1 MMGRRRIVILLI
13 LTSVLLLT
21 IDLRGNSG
29 FDALRS
35 GFQFVMS
42 PFETAAQVITRPIIV
57 VWRSIARYDD
67 IVDENRALREQLDA
81 QRGAEIAA
89 RSALVENQQL
99 RALNALESVANLPSV
114 TAAIIGESPS
124 NNDQVIE
131 IDRGRDQGI
140 QVGMAVTNEAGLVGK
155 VTEVFART
163 SFVMLIT
170 DPRYAVEAKVVSSNL
185 TLEPDVTG
193 VTVPSGL
200 ALDEL
205 ESAATEPPPAEPEAS
220 LPDPANDPANE
231 PVTDPAID
239 PAADPETVPADPAT
253 DAATDPAVDP
263 AALGD
268 LTPEQVAVLEA
279 FAAQQGLG
287 LDQLLGL
294 IGDAAT
300 AGEIADDLVE
310 DDDLAD
316 PEPLVIQRET
326 GALIGQGPDRLPQ
339 IDFVL
344 TSPTLSEIKI
354 GDAVLTTGGRASLA
368 PPDIPI
374 GVVANIIVRPG
385 AAGAR
390 LEIRPAADLRRLQ
403 FVRVVLY
410 KPSVERD
417 Q

>member
-21 IDLRGNSG
+21 IDLRGSSG

-67 IVDENRALREQLDA
+67 IIDENRALREQLDA
-81 QRGAEIAA
+81 QRGTEIAA

-99 RALNALESVANLPSV
+99 RALNALESVADLPSV

-185 TLEPDVTG
+185 ALEPDTTA

-200 ALDEL
+200 GLDEL
-205 ESAATEPPPAEPEAS
+205 ESAATAPPPSVSETS
-220 LPDPANDPANE
+220 LPESA
-231 PVTDPAID
+231 TDPQ
-239 PAADPETVPADPAT
+239 TVPADPAT
-253 DAATDPAVDP
+253 DPDTDPSVDPSVDPAVV
-263 AALGD
+263 GD

-300 AGEIADDLVE
+300 AGEIADDLVDE
-310 DDDLAD
+310 DPAD
-316 PEPLVIQRET
+316 PDPLVIQRET

-344 TSPTLSEIKI
+344 TSPTLSEIKV